1 MMDFASLA
9 NQVMLRCDQLGAITQ
24 SPGIV
29 DRRYLTPQ
37 HRQAN
42 DLVAQW
48 MREAGMTVW
57 QDAAGNQWGRYHSTD
72 ANARSRVLGS
82 HLDTVP
88 NGGKYDGMLG
98 VIAPLA
104 VVHHCFENGIRF
116 PFHIDIVGFGDEEGT
131 RFGSTLLGSRALTG
145 RWKED
150 WQLLRD
156 ENKVSLPEAMAEFGL
171 AFDKVG
177 DATLKPES
185 VLGYLEVH
193 IEQGPVLEDKN
204 LPVGWVTAIAGAK
217 RLNVQL
223 NGMAGHAGTV
233 PMDMRQDALVAASE
247 MVLAV
252 ESIASQFGIVATVGR
267 LETKPGAVN
276 VIPGQVNFSLDIRSE
291 HDHKRDA
298 ALQLIEEVF
307 RDIAQ
312 RRHVDVNWQQTH
324 HADAVHCDPY
334 LSQTLSQA
342 IQLSGHNAVS
352 LPSGA
357 GHDAMAMDAICPV
370 SMLFVRCKG
379 GISHHPGESVTG
391 ADVAA
396 SLQVIYRFL
405 DAFSPDF

>member
-1 MMDFASLA
+1 MNDFASLA
-9 NQVMLRCDQLGAITQ
+9 DQVMLRCDQLGAITQ
-24 SPGIV
+24 SPGMV

-42 DLVAQW
+42 DLVALW

-72 ANARSRVLGS
+72 SNARSLLLGS

-104 VVHHCFENGIRF
+104 VVQHCFDNGIRF

-156 ENKVSLPEAMAEFGL
+156 ADHLSLPEAMAEFGL
-171 AFDKVG
+171 SFDKVTE
-177 DATLKPES
+177 ATIDPQQ

-217 RLNVQL
+217 RLNVQV

-233 PMDMRQDALVAASE
+233 PMTMRQDALTASSE

-252 ESIASQFGIVATVGR
+252 ESIANQFGIVATVGR

-276 VIPGQVNFSLDIRSE
+276 VIPGQVNFSVDIRSE

-298 ALQLIEEVF
+298 ALKLIQEIF
-307 RDIAQ
+307 RDVAE
-312 RRHVDVNWQQTH
+312 RRQVDVNWQQTH
-324 HADAVHCDPY
+324 HADAVHCDPH
-334 LSQTLSQA
+334 LSQTLAQA
-342 IQLSGHNAVS
+342 IQLSGFPAVS

-379 GISHHPGESVTG
+379 GISHHPGESITVG
-391 ADVAA
+391 DVQAG
-396 SLQVIYRFL
+396 LQVINQFF
-405 DAFSPDF
+405 ATFSPAE

>member
-1 MMDFASLA
+1 M
-9 NQVMLRCDQLGAITQ
+9 
-24 SPGIV
+24 
-29 DRRYLTPQ
+29 
-37 HRQAN
+37 
-42 DLVAQW
+42 
-48 MREAGMTVW
+48 
-57 QDAAGNQWGRYHSTD
+57 
-72 ANARSRVLGS
+72 
-82 HLDTVP
+82 
-88 NGGKYDGMLG
+88 
-98 VIAPLA
+98 
-104 VVHHCFENGIRF
+104 
-116 PFHIDIVGFGDEEGT
+116 
-131 RFGSTLLGSRALTG
+131 
-145 RWKED
+145 
-150 WQLLRD
+150 
-156 ENKVSLPEAMAEFGL
+156 
-171 AFDKVG
+171 
-177 DATLKPES
+177 
-185 VLGYLEVH
+185 H
-193 IEQGPVLEDKN
+193 IEQGPVLEDKH

-217 RLNVQL
+217 RLNVQV

-233 PMDMRQDALVAASE
+233 PMGMRQDALAASSE

-267 LETKPGAVN
+267 LETRPGAVN

-379 GISHHPGESVTG
+379 GISHHPGESVTS

-396 SLQVIYRFL
+396 SLQVIYRFF

>member
-9 NQVMLRCDQLGAITQ
+9 NQVMLRCDQLGTITQ

-72 ANARSRVLGS
+72 ANARSLVLGS

-177 DATLKPES
+177 DATLKPDS

-342 IQLSGHNAVS
+342 I
-352 LPSGA
+352 
-357 GHDAMAMDAICPV
+357 
-370 SMLFVRCKG
+370 
-379 GISHHPGESVTG
+379 
-391 ADVAA
+391 
-396 SLQVIYRFL
+396 
-405 DAFSPDF
+405 